1 MKRYVCTVFD
11 RRGHKGDCMRK
22 DKNGRYVEYSD
33 AVRMLEHVR
42 RECDA
47 RLAKAN
53 RERDE
58 LLSALVGLLNVSTG
72 KSLTAAEVGTAHH
85 QAIIAIANAKGGAS

>member
-1 MKRYVCTVFD
+1 MKRYVCTVSD

-42 RECDA
+42 RECDS

-53 RERDE
+53 REQAELVRALEFMVANIAQPVALETRDGFSAAMDA
-58 LLSALVGLLNVSTG
+58 LSKAKVG
-72 KSLTAAEVGTAHH
+72 AA
-85 QAIIAIANAKGGAS
+85 